1 MRRRQNDGVGGPTPE
16 GPRAAFMYIYI
27 YMYICIYREGFAT
40 ISILLQYIYIYL
52 CIYVYM
58 YVCIE
63 FGDTFFYLEGH
74 AHKISNVMKM
84 NGLAKAIEFVNPK
97 LSGTERI

>member
-1 MRRRQNDGVGGPTPE
+1 MHWIFVLFTRIIVLGWRGIAKERHI
-16 GPRAAFMYIYI
+16 IYI
-27 YMYICIYREGFAT
+27 EKGSQQYPYYYNI
-40 ISILLQYIYIYL
+40 YIYIYL

-97 LSGTERI
+97 LSGTERT